1 MIKGTYIFYEDGK
14 EVCRSK
20 NILTKFGKRYL
31 TNVIAGNVNALSKEV
46 AIGIDST
53 AATAN
58 DSRLGFEFY
67 RTEVTLSSTD
77 IQQNG
82 VDGSGQPVFTYS
94 AVFKTTLPQD
104 ISGIV
109 KEVGLYPLTKTGT
122 NNYDSRFISDFSNPA
137 DWEDTL
143 GSSSQEVISDARVG
157 DFLVGM
163 TSNTGAVNEYK
174 TNALLDLSGYSSV
187 DALTVAYRQ
196 SDLNLSSF
204 RIKFYSTDTDY
215 YYGQISGSSI
225 GDKIATISMNTLF
238 SNVVGS
244 PQKNNITKIGIQ
256 ITPTSGVAQVL
267 FDGIRINDE
276 DTFDPIYGLIS
287 RSVLSTPLI
296 KLNGRQVDIEYKL
309 DLSF

>member
-14 EVCRSK
+14 EVYRSK

-31 TNVIAGNVNALSKEV
+31 TNVIAGNVNAASKEV

-82 VDGSGQPVFTYS
+82 VDGNGQPVFTYS

-109 KEVGLYPLTKTGT
+109 KEVGLYPLIKTGT
-122 NNYDSRFISDFSNPA
+122 NNYDSRFISDFSNPV
-137 DWEDTL
+137 DWQDSL
-143 GSSSQEVISDARVG
+143 GSSAQQVVSDARIG
-157 DFLVGM
+157 DSLVGM
-163 TSNTGAVNEYK
+163 TSNTGAANEYK
-174 TNALLDLSGYSSV
+174 TNAILDLSGYSSV
-187 DALTVAYRQ
+187 DNLTVAYRQ
-196 SDLNLSSF
+196 SDSNLSSF

-215 YYGQISGSSI
+215 YYAQISSSST
-225 GDKIATISMNTLF
+225 GDKIATVSMNTLF

-287 RSVLSTPLI
+287 RSILSTPLI

>member
-1 MIKGTYIFYEDGK
+1 
-14 EVCRSK
+14 
-20 NILTKFGKRYL
+20 
-31 TNVIAGNVNALSKEV
+31 
-46 AIGIDST
+46 
-53 AATAN
+53 
-58 DSRLGFEFY
+58 
-67 RTEVTLSSTD
+67 
-77 IQQNG
+77 
-82 VDGSGQPVFTYS
+82 VDGNGQPVFTYS